1 MPSDNLP
8 PAQSVQSWRD
18 PRRLRVLG
26 MGTAFPG
33 PPVSTPS
40 LLEGIERRFGVSV
53 LRRGGAFAK
62 RLKIESRHIC
72 RDFTARHESP
82 RPGHSNPDLAAAAL
96 STALEDAQLEAGD
109 LAYLIGHTTSPA
121 RLAPP
126 NIALVAERLGF
137 TGPYMELR
145 QACTGFA
152 NALVIAQ
159 GLLSVLETKAVAIIG
174 SETGCVYFDPQ
185 RAGEDVRQ
193 LINLVQMGDGAAA
206 IILGP
211 DDGSCGASIGN
222 TFFGQV
228 GTDRSPGFT
237 LAAGGSDMPF
247 IETGLLEFDHDCG
260 AVRASGP
267 ELFNQGVAAARALG
281 VSFDTVD
288 YIIPHQA
295 NGRLA
300 QLLGPYLGVDPHRI
314 FVNADRLGN
323 TGSAAMWLALAELRP
338 QLAPGAEVL
347 ALGAEA
353 TKYMFGGFSYVHA

>member
-1 MPSDNLP
+1 MPSDRLP
-8 PAQSVQSWRD
+8 PAQSAQSWRD
-18 PRRLRVLG
+18 PRKLRVLG
-26 MGTAFPG
+26 MGTALPG
-33 PPVSTPS
+33 PPVSTPA
-40 LLEGIERRFGVSV
+40 LLECIERRFGVPV
-53 LRRGGAFAK
+53 VRRGGAFAE

-72 RDFTARHESP
+72 RDFIARHESP
-82 RPGHSNPDLAAAAL
+82 RPGHSNPDLAATAL
-96 STALEDAQLEAGD
+96 SIALEDAQLETSD
-109 LAYLIGHTTSPA
+109 LAYLIGHTISPA
-121 RLAPP
+121 CLAPP
-126 NIALVAERLGF
+126 NIALVAERMHF
-137 TGPYMELR
+137 AGPYMELR

-159 GLLSVLETKAVAIIG
+159 GLLSAPGTKAVAIVG

-211 DDGSCGASIGN
+211 DDGGGGAYIGN
-222 TFFGQV
+222 NFFGHI
-228 GTDRSPGFT
+228 GTDRPPGFS
-237 LAAGGSDMPF
+237 LAAGGSDRPF

-267 ELFNQGVAAARALG
+267 ELFDQGVTAAQALG

-288 YIIPHQA
+288 YLIPHQA

-300 QLLGPYLGVDPHRI
+300 QLLGAYLGLDPQRI
-314 FVNADRLGN
+314 FVNADHLGN

-338 QLAPGAEVL
+338 RLAPGAEVL